1 MVSVIVRIG
10 YHREGVQTD
19 KVKLAADREW
29 EVRFQDRPHTL
40 CPCVRFQ
47 LPPDIVRI
55 TSHMLRQQVAGVH
68 AEIGKLV
75 DDGLSC
81 LTIPTSPLARRD
93 APSVDVTRRA
103 RGLACNTTASVG
115 MRWPCGLTNRE
126 LYYSRRVSISA
137 ASAAGS
143 CR

>member
-40 CPCVRFQ
+40 GPCVRFQ

-55 TSHMLRQQVAGVH
+55 TSHMLRQQVAGVL

-75 DDGLSC
+75 HDGLSC
-81 LTIPTSPLARRD
+81 LTILTSLNLVYEVLSVAIVGPQDGPLEQSTDR
-93 APSVDVTRRA
+93 
-103 RGLACNTTASVG
+103 NQ
-115 MRWPCGLTNRE
+115 
-126 LYYSRRVSISA
+126 RVPA
-137 ASAAGS
+137 
-143 CR
+143 